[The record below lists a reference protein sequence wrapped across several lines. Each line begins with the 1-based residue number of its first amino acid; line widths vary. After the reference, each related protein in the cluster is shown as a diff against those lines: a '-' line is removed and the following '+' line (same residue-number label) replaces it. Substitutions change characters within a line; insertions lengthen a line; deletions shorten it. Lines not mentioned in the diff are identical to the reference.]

1 MRGLIAILILASS
14 LFASHVKFKESRYID
29 ATGKTI
35 NLKGEIEFAKDSITV
50 SYTEPSKK
58 TLNVKGDTLTIQNE
72 NGSKETVD
80 LNKNKQFGFYF
91 SIFRSINEKNPDSF
105 KEFFDVTKLQ
115 NGYKLTPKN
124 ELKKSIVQIAV
135 KTGNDKPQNIKIEL
149 ANGDKIEINAEN

>member
-1 MRGLIAILILASS
+1 MRRLIVALLITTS

-35 NLKGEIEFAKDSITV
+35 NLKGEIEFNKDSIV
-50 SYTEPSKK
+50 ISYSEPSKK
-58 TLNVKGDTLTIQNE
+58 TLSVKGDTLTIQNE
-72 NGSKETVD
+72 KGEKEIVD
-80 LNKNKQFGFYF
+80 LQKNRQSAFYF

-105 KEFFDVTKLQ
+105 KEFFEVAKSQ
-115 NGYKLTPKN
+115 NGYKLTPKS

-135 KTGNDKPQNIKIEL
+135 KTLNDKPQNIKIEL